1 MARGP
6 QVAQVQAAHEEHE
19 ADNANARAQ
28 AMYEWYNDDYSQH
41 GKAIKSQGQKKALFS
56 QPYERF
62 LLGAAKFERERY
74 ASKMP
79 NSTSP
84 AVIDPNALIVPTNSW
99 TNIGPT
105 KANYAINGGTLN
117 VTDSGR
123 VNAIVTDPATPSTI
137 YVAFS
142 GGGVWK
148 SIDSGAFWQA
158 KTDTLGSLSVGALE
172 MDPNN
177 SNTLYLGLGDPFDG
191 TGIGLVKSTDGA
203 DTWSAP
209 VFLGTSTV
217 ISDIQVAPG
226 NSNIVL
232 VATNKGLYRSTDAG
246 ATFSNVVLTPAAG
259 GVPVVWSIAWAGGS
273 NFVLSLLGGTNDGEI
288 WRSTDSGASWAVT
301 SGFAAG
307 IGRISLDSAP
317 SNRTVLYATAALPS
331 GAGAN
336 DLADIYKS
344 TDDGVTW
351 TGVAKAG
358 AIYKPYTNPDI
369 DGESPSLAT
378 LLRGQGWYNHM
389 TLVDRTDPNVAYF
402 GGALLMAKTTDGGVT
417 FSQASNWL
425 AQFGLPY
432 VHADFHAG
440 HIASDGTVY
449 VGTDGGI
456 FASSDNAAHFTDTLN
471 EGIASH
477 LVYQVGSSVANRDA
491 VIIGLQDN
499 GTRVREGSTSVFNQ
513 QVGGDGF
520 GCDVNRSN
528 ANLMLGSLYYERI
541 RKSINAGLTFTSACS
556 GITECNNSGT
566 APFLTRLSAWAGDP
580 TGNTLFTYS
589 NAKVYKTTNYA
600 NLWSPLGTTGLPAS
614 GLFIRG
620 VGAAPQNS
628 RVIGVVANG
637 GRVFLTRNGGANWA
651 AAAAPLPNNG
661 LSTSWISFDPTDSN
675 IVYVASVA
683 PDQTKNHLWKS
694 TNFGASWTTIDSTA
708 SGFPGGIPVNS
719 LVVDQVTPTTLYA
732 GTHLGVYTS
741 TDGGTNWTRYGSGMP
756 LVNVTGV
763 YLAGDDSLVRAST
776 FGRSVWELAVPAAT
790 TQTYQAAPGA
800 VVTFGAP
807 ITSTINVSGRSG
819 NAPANTVVN
828 VSVTHPRAG
837 ELKVELIAPD
847 TTVYV
852 LKASNISDTSRSI
865 PATYTVDVSAKP
877 LNGDWKLRVT
887 DTAAGNNGVFNSWSI
902 TF

>member
-6 QVAQVQAAHEEHE
+6 QVAPENEHE
-19 ADNANARAQ
+19 ADNPGARAQ

-41 GKAIKSQGQKKALFS
+41 GKLLKAQGQKRALFS
-56 QPYERF
+56 QSYERF
-62 LLGAAKFERERY
+62 LLEAAKRERVRY
-74 ASKMP
+74 SDKMP
-79 NSTSP
+79 SNTSP
-84 AVIDPNALIVPTNSW
+84 ALIDSNAPILPVNNW

-105 KANYAINGGTLN
+105 KANYAKNGGTLN

-177 SNTLYLGLGDPFDG
+177 SSILYLGLGDPFDG

-209 VFLGTSTV
+209 VFLGDSTV

-246 ATFSNVVLTPAAG
+246 ATFSNVVITPAAG

-273 NFVLSLLGGTNDGEI
+273 NFELSLLGGTNDGEI

-301 SGFAAG
+301 SGLATG
-307 IGRISLDSAP
+307 IGRISLDSA
-317 SNRTVLYATAALPS
+317 SSDRTVLYATAAKPS
-331 GAGAN
+331 GSGSN
-336 DLADIYKS
+336 DLVDLYKS
-344 TDDGVTW
+344 VDDGVTW
-351 TGVAKAG
+351 TSIGKTGSNFKA
-358 AIYKPYTNPDI
+358 YTNPNQ
-369 DGESPSLAT
+369 ESSSLAN
-378 LLRGQGWYNHM
+378 LLGGQGWYNHM
-389 TLVDRTDPNVAYF
+389 TMVDPTDPNVAYF
-402 GGALLMAKTTDGGVT
+402 GGQLLMAKTTDGGTT
-417 FSQASNWL
+417 FSQATNWL
-425 AQFGLPY
+425 AQFQLPY

-456 FASSDNAAHFTDTLN
+456 FASIDHAAHFTDTLN

-477 LVYQVGSSVANRDA
+477 LVYQLGSSLANRDA

-499 GTRVREGSTSVFNQ
+499 GTRVRDGNSSVFNQ
-513 QVGGDGF
+513 QIGGDGF
-520 GCDVNRSN
+520 GCDINSSN
-528 ANLMLGSLYYERI
+528 ANQMLGSLYYDRI
-541 RKSINAGLTFTSACS
+541 QKSTNAGLSFSAATT
-556 GITECNNSGT
+556 GIAEANDTAN
-566 APFLTRLSAWAGDP
+566 APFVTRLTSWPGDP
-580 TGNTLFTYS
+580 TGNTIYTYS
-589 NAKVYKTTNYA
+589 NTKVYKTVNYA
-600 NLWSPLGTTGLPAS
+600 GLWSPLGTSGLPTS
-614 GLFIRG
+614 SLFIRG
-620 VGAAPQNS
+620 VGVAPRNS
-628 RVIGVVANG
+628 RIVGAVANG
-637 GRVFLTRNGGANWA
+637 GRVFLSRNGGASWA
-651 AAAAPLPNNG
+651 ASAAPLPNNG
-661 LSTSWISFDPTDSN
+661 LSTSWISFDPVNTN
-675 IVYVASVA
+675 TVYVASVA

-694 TNFGASWTTIDSTA
+694 TNFGASWTTIDSSA

-741 TDGGTNWTRYGSGMP
+741 TDGGNNWTRYGSGMP

-763 YLAGDDSLVRAST
+763 YLAGDDSLIRAST
-776 FGRSVWELAVPAAT
+776 YGRSVWELSVAAPT
-790 TQTYQAAPGA
+790 TQTYTSSAAVPI
-800 VVTFGAP
+800 TFGTINSP
-807 ITSTINVSGRSG
+807 ITVASRPG
-819 NAPANTVVN
+819 NASSNTQVN
-828 VSVTHPRAG
+828 VNIRHTHRG
-837 ELKVELIAPD
+837 DLVIDLIAPD
-847 TTVYV
+847 NSVFP
-852 LKASNISDTSRSI
+852 LKASDAADSAKNVIES
-865 PATYTVDVSAKP
+865 YTVDLSTKP
-877 LNGDWKLRVT
+877 MNGVWKLRVQ
-887 DTAAGNNGVFNSWSI
+887 DISAANDGMLRSWSI